1 MSKQLK
7 RSSTDKALMGVCGGI
22 ANFFEISSFV
32 TRLIFFIFP
41 ALSVVYIILAYFL
54 PEERSL

>member
-22 ANFFEISSFV
+22 ANF
-32 TRLIFFIFP
+32 LG
-41 ALSVVYIILAYFL
+41 FL
-54 PEERSL
+54 HLLQD